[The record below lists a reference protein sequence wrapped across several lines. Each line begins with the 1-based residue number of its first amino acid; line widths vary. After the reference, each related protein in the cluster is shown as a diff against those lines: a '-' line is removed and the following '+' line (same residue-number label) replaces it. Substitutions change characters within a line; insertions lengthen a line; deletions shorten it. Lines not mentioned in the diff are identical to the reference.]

1 MVETRR
7 VLLVDDDPDA
17 VKLAVSLLRDEPYRL
32 LWATDAHSALEL
44 ARLHTP
50 DAIVLSW
57 ALSDMTG
64 DELAELLA
72 LDSVTARIPLI
83 LFSLEPWLFGEEWRD
98 RAAQV
103 VNKTYI
109 NELLPR
115 LRDVLG
121 LSTEL
126 DTDPVELARIRDR
139 SLWWEGEEEGDWR
152 PFKRQLLALVSSDAS

>member
-1 MVETRR
+1 M
-7 VLLVDDDPDA
+7 
-17 VKLAVSLLRDEPYRL
+17 SLLRDEPYRL
-32 LWATDAHSALEL
+32 LWATDAQSALEL
-44 ARLHTP
+44 ARMHTP

-64 DELAELLA
+64 DELAELLSRDP
-72 LDSVTARIPLI
+72 LTTGIPLI
-83 LFSLEPWLFGEEWRD
+83 LFSLEPWLFGDEWRE

-121 LSTEL
+121 LST
-126 DTDPVELARIRDR
+126 DPDVDPVELARIRDR

-152 PFKRQLLALVSSDAS
+152 PFQRQLIALTAPEASS